1 MYVCL
6 LRKKRQKAKQV
17 FLYALTKHQH
27 TTRARQHHQVDIN
40 PLTLLSVVLEKKSG
54 FPFFSYYFI
63 SVEESTLTAGN
74 TSEVS
79 QSSISKQGMLIV

>member
-1 MYVCL
+1 MSSSEEKTKSQTDLFICINQAPAHY
-6 LRKKRQKAKQV
+6 KGKRTSPSGYKP
-17 FLYALTKHQH
+17 L
-27 TTRARQHHQVDIN
+27 DI
-40 PLTLLSVVLEKKSG
+40 LLSVVLEKKSG